1 MKRNSII
8 SKAILLALS
17 SAAISQANAAGF
29 QVNEHSTNGLG
40 RAMAGQAAMPENAS
54 VLATNPAAIS
64 VFERSQLS
72 ASLSYIDPDIDIKG
86 EITTN
91 LSPMSVP
98 ATMEDFADHAFVPAF
113 FYVSPLN
120 DKLSYG
126 VGMFT
131 TYGLTSDYSDE
142 FNGLHFA
149 DKAEVLSVTFNPAI
163 SYKVLDNLSLGFGL
177 AIIYSDAEIGTS
189 TPMVIESLTGG
200 AVPGNVTIVKMQ
212 GDDWATSWNAGAFWQ
227 LSSATDIALSYR
239 AKTEL
244 TMEGSIESALVQN
257 YNQKGKLDLGFAAV
271 TELAVNHR
279 INSEWS
285 VQAGANLTEW
295 STFDKL
301 EANLVDGSQVLLK
314 EENFEDSWR
323 YSLGLT
329 YQYSSGLTL
338 RAGYAIDQ
346 GAVSDENRSL
356 SIPDTDRQWHSAG
369 FTYQLPNGWSADA
382 AYVYISGDDATVNE
396 TSQVGAIVSELS
408 ATQHASAQI
417 FSLQL
422 NRGF

>member
-1 MKRNSII
+1 MKKNIVI

-17 SAAISQANAAGF
+17 SLAISQANAAGF

-91 LSPMSVP
+91 LSPMSVS
-98 ATMEDFADHAFVPAF
+98 ATMEDFADHAFVPSF
-113 FYVSPLN
+113 FYVSPFN
-120 DKLSYG
+120 DNLSFG

-131 TYGLTSDYSDE
+131 TYGLTSDYTDE
-142 FNGLHFA
+142 FSGLHFA

-163 SYKVLDNLSLGFGL
+163 SYKVLDHLSLGFGL
-177 AIIYSDAEIGTS
+177 TVTYSDAEIGTS
-189 TPMVIESLTGG
+189 TPKVIEALTGG

-212 GDDWATSWNAGAFWQ
+212 GDDWATSWNAGIFWQ
-227 LSSATDIALSYR
+227 VTPSTDIAFSYR

-244 TMEGSIESALVQN
+244 TMEGSIESALVPN
-257 YNQKGKLDLGFAAV
+257 YNQKGELDLDFAAV
-271 TELAVNHR
+271 TELAINHR
-279 INSEWS
+279 IDSEWS
-285 VQAGANLTEW
+285 VQAGANHTEW

-301 EANLVDGSQVLLK
+301 QADLVDGSQVLLK
-314 EENFEDSWR
+314 EENFKDSWR

-329 YQYSSGLTL
+329 YQYSTELTL
-338 RAGYAIDQ
+338 RAGYAVDQ

-369 FTYQLPNGWSADA
+369 FTYQLPNGWSTDA
-382 AYVYISGDDATVNE
+382 AYVYISGDDATVHE
-396 TSQVGAIVSELS
+396 TSQIGSIVSQLE

-422 NRGF
+422 NKRF